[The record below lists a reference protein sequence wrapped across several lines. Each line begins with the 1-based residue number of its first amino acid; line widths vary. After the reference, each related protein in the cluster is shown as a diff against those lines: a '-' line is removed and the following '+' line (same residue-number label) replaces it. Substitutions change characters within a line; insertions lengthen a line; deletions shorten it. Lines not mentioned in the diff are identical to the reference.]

1 MKEWKL
7 TQIKEI
13 NHFNVWLGAQLVDAC
28 ASLDKCADGSH
39 TMDILEDRIL
49 QLRRMKD
56 SLPKYL
62 LSNDSAHT
70 QKVRERGPDN
80 TQD

>member
-13 NHFNVWLGAQLVDAC
+13 NRFNGWLEAQIADAC
-28 ASLDKCADGSH
+28 TSLDKCADGSH
-39 TMDILEDRIL
+39 TMDILEDRIM

-56 SLPKYL
+56 ALPKYL
-62 LSNDSAHT
+62 LSNRKT
-70 QKVRERGPDN
+70 EKRIKR
-80 TQD
+80 

>member
-7 TQIKEI
+7 IQIKKI
-13 NHFNVWLGAQLVDAC
+13 NHFNAWLEAQIVDTC
-28 ASLDKCADGSH
+28 ASLDKCADGTH

-49 QLRRMKD
+49 QLRRIKD

-62 LSNDSAHT
+62 LSNR
-70 QKVRERGPDN
+70 KKGGEYF
-80 TQD
+80 